1 MAEPFHLDV
10 AQLNAYLTQAHPRE
24 DIPSP
29 RQILQTA
36 YNAFVAAGVLK
47 LYDRPITPNGP
58 LEVRDDGITLR
69 YDKKTLF
76 WTFDRIPPLEGL
88 IAGLAYH
95 LAAVV
100 NEPPTPGPWPKTLDV

>member
-10 AQLNAYLTQAHPRE
+10 ARLNAYLDQANPSPA
-24 DIPSP
+24 IPSP
-29 RQILQTA
+29 QQILQTA

-47 LYDRPITPNGP
+47 LYNRPVTPTEPIRVDDTGVLMKYDNKSFYWTSDR
-58 LEVRDDGITLR
+58 V
-69 YDKKTLF
+69 
-76 WTFDRIPPLEGL
+76 PPLEGL

-100 NEPPTPGPWPKTLDV
+100 NEPPTPGPWPKTLD

>member
-10 AQLNAYLTQAHPRE
+10 DQLNAYLAQEHPRP

-29 RQILQTA
+29 HEILQTA

-47 LYDRPITPNGP
+47 LYNRPITPTSP
-58 LEVRDDGITLR
+58 LEVDPTGITLH
-69 YDKKTLF
+69 YDRKTLY
-76 WTFDRIPPLEGL
+76 WTTDRIPPLEGL

-100 NEPPTPGPWPKTLDV
+100 NEPPTPGPWPKTLS